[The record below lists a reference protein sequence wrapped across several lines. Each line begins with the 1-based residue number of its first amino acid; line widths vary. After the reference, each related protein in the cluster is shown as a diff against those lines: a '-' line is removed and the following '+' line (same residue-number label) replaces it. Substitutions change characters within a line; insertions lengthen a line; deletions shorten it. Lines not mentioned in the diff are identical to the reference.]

1 MPASP
6 ETPSGFWQDDVTPE
20 RHLPL
25 SFHLFKT
32 ARDAYFS
39 LGLGNDVCKS
49 QTRWEAAAP
58 PSAEQNTLR
67 KMKRRLCAIRP
78 GRGHHPV
85 CHPSRPC
92 PPPWGNAPYAFNV
105 FSYRAE
111 QSRAGQGALGR
122 PGPARPSAC
131 LSASVFSSAK
141 QKSCVRVCVPVGMC
155 MRVCRR
161 TCMCRCTFTRMEHP
175 PGGSHGKMR

>member
-111 QSRAGQGALGR
+111 QGRARCSRAARSSSSLRLPLGL
-122 PGPARPSAC
+122 GFLICKAEVVCARVRAC
-131 LSASVFSSAK
+131 GHVHA
-141 QKSCVRVCVPVGMC
+141 CV
-155 MRVCRR
+155 
-161 TCMCRCTFTRMEHP
+161 
-175 PGGSHGKMR
+175 